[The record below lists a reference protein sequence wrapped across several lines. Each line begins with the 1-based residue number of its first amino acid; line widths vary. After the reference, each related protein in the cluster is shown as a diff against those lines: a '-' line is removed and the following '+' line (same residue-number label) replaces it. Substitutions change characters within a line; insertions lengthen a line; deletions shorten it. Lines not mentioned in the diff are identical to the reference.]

1 MTLSKVKWKN
11 IDDYINSHPKNIQVI
26 LNRLRETI
34 KKAAPEAEETISYSM
49 PAFKLH
55 GMLVYFAMH
64 TSHVGFY
71 PEPSGIE
78 AFKKEISAYEWAKGS
93 VKFPVDKP
101 LPLDLVSKIVKFRMK
116 ENFQR
121 VAAKQKNK

>member
-34 KKAAPEAEETISYSM
+34 KKAAPEAVETISYSM

-64 TSHVGFY
+64 ASHVGFY
-71 PEPSGIE
+71 SEPSGIE
-78 AFKKEISAYEWAKGS
+78 AFKKEISAMNG
-93 VKFPVDKP
+93 
-101 LPLDLVSKIVKFRMK
+101 
-116 ENFQR
+116 
-121 VAAKQKNK
+121 QKAP